1 MGEYR
6 GRAKKGMFLDIL
18 WLSILLSIFILLLFL
33 PHRSGAI
40 YYISLGFFG
49 LFTIFLFIHLCGATR
64 EKRLVVNDAGV
75 FLYIGKKLRKKEYW
89 NDIRMVASS
98 YFPGKYPRT
107 GFFVIGNKKLDV
119 NDRDVLGPV
128 DTLKEAFIEIARM
141 AAERGIDVDDPM
153 GWAPGIG
160 NIKKIVPEDYQGKW
174 YKVNLKNYLSGIY
187 LMVILTLIGA
197 IIITIGI
204 FLHSDFLL
212 ISGVTAFVIF
222 LIFLAI
228 VLALYFTSPQEIY
241 FDKKGLRVRLRKK
254 EKKFQ
259 WFEFSG
265 VQCLGNM
272 GTTLLTLKSG
282 KSYRITLEKNTC
294 QAIKRTWWNRWS

>member
-18 WLSILLSIFILLLFL
+18 WLSVLLPILFLLLFL
-33 PHRSGAI
+33 PHGSGVI

-49 LFTIFLFIHLCGATR
+49 FFPIFLFIHLYGAIR

-75 FLYIGKKLRKKEYW
+75 FLYVGKKLRKKEYW
-89 NDIRMVASS
+89 NDIKMVASS

-107 GFFVIGNKKLDV
+107 GFFVIGNKKLDI
-119 NDRDVLGPV
+119 NDRDVFGPV
-128 DTLKEAFIEIARM
+128 DILKEAFIEIASM
-141 AAERGIDVDDPM
+141 AAERGIDVDDPL

-160 NIKKIVPEDYQGKW
+160 NIKKIEPEDYQGKW
-174 YKVNLKNYLSGIY
+174 HRVNLKNYLSGIY
-187 LMVILTLIGA
+187 LMVVLTLIGA
-197 IIITIGI
+197 IIIMIGI

-212 ISGVTAFVIF
+212 TSGVTIF
-222 LIFLAI
+222 IISLIFLAI
-228 VLALYFTSPQEIY
+228 VLVLYFISPTEIY
-241 FDKKGLRVRLRKK
+241 FDKNGLRMRFRKK

-259 WFEFSG
+259 WFELSG

-272 GTTLLTLKSG
+272 GTTLLMLKSG
-282 KSYRITLEKNTC
+282 KSYRVTLEKNTC
-294 QAIKRTWWNRWS
+294 QALKRIWWNRWS